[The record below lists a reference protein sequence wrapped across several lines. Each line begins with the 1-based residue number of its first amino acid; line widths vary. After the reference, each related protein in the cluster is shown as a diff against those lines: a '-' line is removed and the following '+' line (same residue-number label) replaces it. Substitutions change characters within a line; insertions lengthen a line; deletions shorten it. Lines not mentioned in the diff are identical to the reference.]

1 MGSLSPIHWLL
12 VIIVLLLVFGP
23 TRLAGAGKGLGEGIR
38 SFKKGL
44 SEDAEEDKKADKA
57 EKAEKA
63 EEPKA
68 LDPASE
74 KAAPKTD
81 EQKSA

>member
-38 SFKKGL
+38 AFKKGL
-44 SEDAEEDKKADKA
+44 SEDE
-57 EKAEKA
+57 EKAQEEAKKA

-68 LDPASE
+68 LEKPAE
-74 KAAPKTD
+74 KPPGGA
-81 EQKSA
+81 EKSA

>member
-38 SFKKGL
+38 AFKKGL
-44 SEDAEEDKKADKA
+44 SEDEERAQEEAKKAEVA
-57 EKAEKA
+57 
-63 EEPKA
+63 EPKA
-68 LDPASE
+68 LEKPPEKPAGSTE
-74 KAAPKTD
+74 
-81 EQKSA
+81 EKSA

>member
-12 VIIVLLLVFGP
+12 VIVVLLLVFGP

-38 SFKKGL
+38 AFKKGL
-44 SEDAEEDKKADKA
+44 TDEDEELKKAEEPKL

-63 EEPKA
+63 EEKA
-68 LDPASE
+68 PAKPADE
-74 KAAPKTD
+74 KPA
-81 EQKSA
+81 

>member
-38 SFKKGL
+38 AFKKGL
-44 SEDAEEDKKADKA
+44 SEDEERQQEEAKKVEETKALEKPA
-57 EKAEKA
+57 EKAAEKPPSAA
-63 EEPKA
+63 EE
-68 LDPASE
+68 
-74 KAAPKTD
+74 
-81 EQKSA
+81 KSA

>member
-38 SFKKGL
+38 AFKKGL
-44 SEDAEEDKKADKA
+44 SEDADEAPKEEAKKPEAA
-57 EKAEKA
+57 
-63 EEPKA
+63 EPKA
-68 LDPASE
+68 LE
-74 KAAPKTD
+74 KAPEKPAGSA
-81 EQKSA
+81 EEKSA

>member
-23 TRLAGAGKGLGEGIR
+23 SRLAGAGKGLGEGIR

-44 SEDAEEDKKADKA
+44 SEDPDEDKKAD
-57 EKAEKA
+57 KAEKA

-68 LDPASE
+68 LDPAPE
-74 KAAPKTD
+74 KPTPKTD

>member
-38 SFKKGL
+38 AFKKGL
-44 SEDAEEDKKADKA
+44 SEDEEKSEEAKKPEAA
-57 EKAEKA
+57 
-63 EEPKA
+63 EPKA
-68 LDPASE
+68 LE
-74 KAAPKTD
+74 KAPEKPAGSP
-81 EQKSA
+81 EEKSA

>member
-38 SFKKGL
+38 AFKKGL
-44 SEDAEEDKKADKA
+44 SEDAEPEEAKKPEAEAKPLEKAPDKPASA
-57 EKAEKA
+57 EK
-63 EEPKA
+63 
-68 LDPASE
+68 
-74 KAAPKTD
+74 
-81 EQKSA
+81 SA

>member
-38 SFKKGL
+38 S
-44 SEDAEEDKKADKA
+44 SRRA
-57 EKAEKA
+57 
-63 EEPKA
+63 
-68 LDPASE
+68 
-74 KAAPKTD
+74 
-81 EQKSA
+81 

>member
-38 SFKKGL
+38 AFKKGL
-44 SEDAEEDKKADKA
+44 SEDEEGPKEEAKKPEAVEPKSLEKAPEKPAGSAEE
-57 EKAEKA
+57 
-63 EEPKA
+63 
-68 LDPASE
+68 
-74 KAAPKTD
+74 
-81 EQKSA
+81 KSA

>member
-38 SFKKGL
+38 AFKKGL
-44 SEDAEEDKKADKA
+44 SEDAEPEEAKKPEAEAEPKTLEKAPEKPASA
-57 EKAEKA
+57 EK
-63 EEPKA
+63 
-68 LDPASE
+68 
-74 KAAPKTD
+74 
-81 EQKSA
+81 SA